1 MSDVLL
7 FVGLVVLWI
16 VVQRVLLPRM
26 GVPT

>member
-1 MSDVLL
+1 MNDFLL
-7 FVGLVVLWI
+7 FAGLVVLWV

>member
-1 MSDVLL
+1 MNDVLL
-7 FVGLVVLWI
+7 VVGLVALWV

>member
-1 MSDVLL
+1 MNDALL